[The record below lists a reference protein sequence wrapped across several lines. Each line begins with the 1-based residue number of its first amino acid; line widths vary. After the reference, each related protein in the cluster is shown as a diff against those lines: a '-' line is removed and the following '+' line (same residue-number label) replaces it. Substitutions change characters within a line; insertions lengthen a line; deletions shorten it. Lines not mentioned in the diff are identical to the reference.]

1 MDAKKLLLTTDL
13 SEESLR
19 PFAVVASLARKLD
32 LSVTLLHVVEDLA
45 VAPHGAPL
53 APPLHAPNLVEEL
66 KHARA
71 ILAERRASLGGE
83 LDVATDVV
91 SASNVAVAIVTY
103 AEEHGFDMIALSTHG
118 RSGFRRMVMGS
129 VVEKVLRQTHVPV
142 LAFPR
147 QE

>member
-19 PFAVVASLARKLD
+19 PFAAVTSLACRLD

-53 APPLHAPNLVEEL
+53 APPLHAPNLVDEL
-66 KHARA
+66 KRARA
-71 ILAERRASLGGE
+71 ILAERRCTLGDE
-83 LDVATDVV
+83 LDVAIDVV
-91 SASNVAVAIVTY
+91 SASNVASAIVNY
-103 AEEHGFDMIALSTHG
+103 AEENGFDLIALSTHG
-118 RSGFRRMVMGS
+118 RTGFRRMVMGS
-129 VVEKVLRQTHVPV
+129 VVEKVLRQTNLPV
-142 LAFPR
+142 LTFPR